1 MWSQHWSSRYWARR
15 FWPQP
20 STSSVA
26 AGACGPYGDG
36 TLYGD
41 GRLYC
46 SSSSRRGAFEI
57 RYDAVF
63 NYVSIRIQSTGRFVL
78 DSILPLVRIKK
89 V

>member
-1 MWSQHWSSRYWARR
+1 MWSQYWSSRYWTRR
-15 FWPQP
+15 YWAQP
-20 STSSVA
+20 TTSQASLSE
-26 AGACGPYGDG
+26 CGPYGDG
-36 TLYGD
+36 SLYGD

-46 SSSSRRGAFEI
+46 SSSSRRGPFEI

-63 NYVSIRIQSTGRFVL
+63 SYLSVRIQTTGRFVL

>member
-1 MWSQHWSSRYWARR
+1 VWSQHWASRYWTTRYWAK
-15 FWPQP
+15 P
-20 STSSVA
+20 STSSV

-46 SSSSRRGAFEI
+46 STSSRRGAFAI

-63 NYVSIRIQSTGRFVL
+63 HYVSIRIQSTGRFVL